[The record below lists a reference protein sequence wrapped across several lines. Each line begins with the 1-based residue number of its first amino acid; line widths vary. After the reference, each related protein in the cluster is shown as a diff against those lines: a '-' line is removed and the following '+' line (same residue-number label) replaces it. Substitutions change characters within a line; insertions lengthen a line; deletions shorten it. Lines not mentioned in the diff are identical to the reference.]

1 MTIHDSGTIPTAQ
14 VGPDSLDGPAGDRRR
29 WIALIVVCLAM
40 LMNALD
46 GSIVN
51 VALPDIQR
59 SLHFTQS
66 GLTWVVDAYLISFG
80 SFLLMAGRLGDLI
93 GRKKVFL
100 AGVTLFTLASVA
112 CGSADSQ
119 SMLVAA
125 RFVQGIGGALSS
137 SVIIALIVTEFP
149 RANERAKAMSAYIF
163 VAVGGGS
170 IGLLLG
176 GVLTQALSWHW
187 IFFVNVPI
195 GIATLILGHLL
206 IVENVGIGIRQG
218 VDVVGSVLVTVSL
231 MVGIYGIV
239 TASRVGW
246 VSPETLALLG
256 ISLVLLTGFVTLES
270 KLANPIMPLRILKL
284 RSLTGSSVIRGL
296 IATGMFSTFFIGA
309 LYLERVLDYSPIR
322 TGLAFMPATIGMAT
336 MSSGLAAR
344 LIKRFGPRPVLYPG
358 IATAAVGLLLL
369 ALAGRHPEYFPQIF
383 FAFLLLGL
391 GAGASMIPLLQVA
404 MAEVPKA
411 DAGLASGIVNV
422 SMQMSAAVGLAA
434 LSTIATNYTRTL
446 VAQGHAVIG
455 ALSDGY
461 RLALL
466 IAAAS
471 VLVGLALA
479 PLLLR
484 TNESAEEEEAHMAE
498 NMQNPEAYEHLVL

>member
-1 MTIHDSGTIPTAQ
+1 MTIPDA
-14 VGPDSLDGPAGDRRR
+14 GPVPSSPPASDPPAGDRRR
-29 WIALIVVCLAM
+29 WIALVVVCLAM
-40 LMNALD
+40 FMNALD

-100 AGVTLFTLASVA
+100 AGVGLFTLASIA
-112 CGSADSQ
+112 CGSADGQ
-119 SMLVAA
+119 AMLVAA

-137 SVIIALIVTEFP
+137 SVIIAIIVTEFP
-149 RANERAKAMSAYIF
+149 RARERARAMSAYIF

-170 IGLLLG
+170 IGLLAG
-176 GVLTQALSWHW
+176 GVLTQVLSWHW

-195 GIATLILGHLL
+195 GIATLILGRLL
-206 IVENVGIGIRQG
+206 IVENIGIGIRQG
-218 VDVVGSVLVTVSL
+218 VDITGSVLVTVSL

-239 TASRVGW
+239 AASRVGW
-246 VSPETLALLG
+246 GSPETLGCVG
-256 ISLVLLTGFVTLES
+256 IAVLLLTAFIFLES

-309 LYLERVLDYSPIR
+309 LYLERVLGYSPIS
-322 TGLAFMPATIGMAT
+322 TGLAFMPATVGMAA

-344 LIKRFGPRPVLYPG
+344 LVERFGPRPVMYPG
-358 IATAAVGLLLL
+358 IATSALGLLLL
-369 ALAGRHPEYFPQIF
+369 GLAGQNPGYFPQVF

-391 GAGASMIPLLQVA
+391 GAGASMIPLLQIA
-404 MAEVPKA
+404 MAEVPKE

-422 SMQMSAAVGLAA
+422 SMQMSAALGLAV
-434 LSTIATNYTRTL
+434 LSTIATNHTKAL
-446 VAQGHAVIG
+446 IAQGHEVIG
-455 ALSDGY
+455 ALTDGY
-461 RLALL
+461 QLAIF
-466 IAAAS
+466 IAAAC
-471 VLVGLALA
+471 VLVGLILA
-479 PLLLR
+479 PVLLR
-484 TNESAEEEEAHMAE
+484 TNETADEEANRMAE
-498 NMQNPEAYEHLVL
+498 NMQDPEAYEHLVL

>member
-1 MTIHDSGTIPTAQ
+1 MTIPGSGTLTRPEDDA
-14 VGPDSLDGPAGDRRR
+14 SAAGDRRR

-80 SFLLMAGRLGDLI
+80 SFLLMAGRLGDLV

-100 AGVTLFTLASVA
+100 SGVALFTLASIA

-149 RANERAKAMSAYIF
+149 LANERAKAMSAYIF

-170 IGLLLG
+170 IGLLVG

-195 GIATLILGHLL
+195 GIATLLLGRAL

-218 VDVVGSVLVTVSL
+218 VDVVGSVLVTLSL
-231 MVGIYGIV
+231 MVGIYGVV
-239 TASRVGW
+239 TASRLGW
-246 VSPETLALLG
+246 GSPETLGALGLAIVLG
-256 ISLVLLTGFVTLES
+256 TAFIILES
-270 KLANPIMPLRILKL
+270 RLANPIMPLRILKL
-284 RSLTGSSVIRGL
+284 RSLTGSSVVRGL
-296 IATGMFSTFFIGA
+296 IATGMFTSFFIGA
-309 LYLERVLDYSPIR
+309 LYLERVLGYSPIA
-322 TGLAFMPATIGMAT
+322 TGLAFMPATVGMAT

-344 LIKRFGPRPVLYPG
+344 LVNRFGPRPVLYPG
-358 IATAAVGLLLL
+358 ILTAAVGLILL
-369 ALAGRHPEYFPQIF
+369 ALAGGHPGYFPQVF

-391 GAGASMIPLLQVA
+391 GAGASMIPLLQIA
-404 MAEVPKA
+404 MAEVPTE

-422 SMQMSAAVGLAA
+422 SMQMSAALGLAV
-434 LSTIATNYTRTL
+434 LSTIATNRTKSL
-446 VAQGHAVIG
+446 VAEGHALIG
-455 ALSDGY
+455 ALTDGY

-466 IAAAS
+466 IAAGS
-471 VLVGLALA
+471 VLVGLVVA
-479 PLLLR
+479 PFLLR
-484 TNESAEEEEAHMAE
+484 TDESAADEQARVAE
-498 NMQNPEAYEHLVL
+498 NMQNPETYEHLVL